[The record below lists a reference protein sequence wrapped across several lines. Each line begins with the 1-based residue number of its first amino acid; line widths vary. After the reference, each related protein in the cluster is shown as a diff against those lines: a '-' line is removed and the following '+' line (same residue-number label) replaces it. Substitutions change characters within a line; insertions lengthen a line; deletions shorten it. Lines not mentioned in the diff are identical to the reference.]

1 MVEKSDKFEALF
13 RSAYEAGKAIRSLAA
28 RGECIRVV
36 SHHDAD
42 GLAAAGILTE
52 TLTRMDAYFRVRIT
66 KQIDEQLIQ
75 ELASEGSSPIIFT
88 DLGSGY
94 LGLLKAALSNLEV
107 VILDHHQLSGDTFP
121 KLVQANPHLYG
132 LEGSKE
138 ISGAGMAYLTAKSV
152 DRANVDLASLAV
164 IGALGDLQDKNPDR
178 KLFGLNEEIVKDGVD
193 AGCLET
199 DVDLLLYGRE
209 TRPVHKAL
217 AYTTVPFIP
226 GLSGE
231 EDKCLGFLINLGI
244 NLKRDDRW
252 ATLSDLTSEDKQR
265 IFSVIAKFLTARGLP
280 GSIPMSLI
288 GTVYTLTRED
298 RLTPLRDAREFSS
311 LLNACGRMDKG
322 GLAVSICI
330 GDRGNALKE
339 AVHLLD
345 DYKKTIAKYMD
356 WLVNTPGAVKELK
369 SIYAVRGG
377 AFIDEKMLS
386 TVTSILATSPLIS
399 HDKPIIALTLASND
413 SLKVSGRMSE
423 ALVDKGLN
431 LGSILQTASEKFSG
445 IGGGHNVAAGA
456 QIPSKREEE
465 FLEFVDRVIGDQLGS
480 NDSQNSSKI

>member
-1 MVEKSDKFEALF
+1 MAEKSDKFEALF
-13 RSAYEAGKAIRSLAA
+13 RSVYEAGKAIHSLAT
-28 RGECIRVV
+28 RGEYIRVV

-52 TLTRMDAYFRVRIT
+52 TLTRMGAYFRVRIT

-75 ELASEGSSPIIFT
+75 ELASEGPSPIIFT

-94 LGLLKAALSNLEV
+94 LDLLKAKLSNIEV
-107 VILDHHQLSGDTFP
+107 VILDHHQLSGDPFP
-121 KLVQANPHLYG
+121 KLVHANPHICG

-138 ISGAGMAYLTAKSV
+138 ISGAGMAYLTAKAV
-152 DRANVDLASLAV
+152 DKANIDLAYLAV
-164 IGALGDLQDKNPDR
+164 VGALGDLQDKNSDR
-178 KLFGLNEEIVKDGVD
+178 KLLGLNEEIVKDGVN
-193 AGCLET
+193 AGCLVT
-199 DVDLLLYGRE
+199 DTDLLLFGRE

-252 ATLSDLTSEDKQR
+252 ATLSDLKSEDKQR
-265 IFSVIAKFLTARGLP
+265 IFSEIAKFLTTRGLP
-280 GSIPMSLI
+280 GSVPMSLI

-298 RLTPLRDAREFSS
+298 RLAPLRDAREYAS

-322 GLAVSICI
+322 GLALSICI
-330 GDRGNALKE
+330 GDRGDALKE
-339 AVHLLD
+339 AIQLLD
-345 DYKKTIAKYMD
+345 DYKKIIAKYMD
-356 WLVNTPGAVKELK
+356 WLVNTPGAIRELK
-369 SIYAVRGG
+369 SIYAVKGG
-377 AFIDEKMLS
+377 DLIDEKMLS

-399 HDKPIIALTLASND
+399 HDKPIIASTLASNN

-423 ALVDKGLN
+423 ALVEKGLN

-445 IGGGHNVAAGA
+445 MGGGHNVAAGA
-456 QIPSKREEE
+456 QIPSECEDE

-480 NDSQNSSKI
+480 NDSQDSSKI